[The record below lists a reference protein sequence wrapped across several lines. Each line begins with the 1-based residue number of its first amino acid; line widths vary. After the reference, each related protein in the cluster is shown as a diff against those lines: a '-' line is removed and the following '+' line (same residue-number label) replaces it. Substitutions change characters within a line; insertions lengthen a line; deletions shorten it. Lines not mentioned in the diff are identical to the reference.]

1 MRGKVALVGSPS
13 TGKSTIFNRI
23 IGERKSIVSEEH
35 GITRDRLYAEAEW
48 LGETFTLID
57 TGGLEIVN
65 APFQKEIRAQVEYAI
80 DEADVIIFLVD
91 GKAGLTANDD
101 YVRSL
106 LFKVKKKVVLACN
119 KIDDVDHMY
128 RIYDFYSLGFGEP
141 IAVSG
146 AHGIGLGDLLDK
158 VVKML
163 PKKSPKAYDNAITFT
178 FIGRPN
184 VGKSSLT
191 NAVLGSDRVIVSN
204 IEGTTRDAID
214 QPFKRDGINY
224 VAIDTAGL
232 KKRGKIYEAVDKYA
246 ALRAMDAIERA
257 SVVCLLVDAST
268 GIYEQDKH
276 VVGYA
281 IEQNKPIVIVV
292 NKWDLHSHEPDAQQ
306 KFTEELR
313 ILFKFVDYVP
323 IVYLS
328 AKNRSGLKNLFD
340 AIDKCF
346 EDSNKRVPTAILNEV
361 VLNAQIM
368 NQAPDFNGGR
378 LKISYVSQVKA
389 QPPTFVFF
397 VNNPKFLHFSY
408 ERYIDNTIRRTFN
421 LDYTPLKFVFKSKIR
436 RLKSNEIC
444 CFR

>member
-313 ILFKFVDYVP
+313 ILFKFVDYAP

-421 LDYTPLKFVFKSKIR
+421 LDYTPLKFVFK
-436 RLKSNEIC
+436 
-444 CFR
+444 

>member
-313 ILFKFVDYVP
+313 ILFKFVDYAP

-421 LDYTPLKFVFKSKIR
+421 LDYTPLKFVFKSKN
-436 RLKSNEIC
+436 KEVEKE
-444 CFR
+444 

>member
-281 IEQNKPIVIVV
+281 IEQKKPIVIVV

-313 ILFKFVDYVP
+313 ILFKFVDYAP

-421 LDYTPLKFVFKSKIR
+421 LDYTPLKFVFKSKN
-436 RLKSNEIC
+436 KEVEK
-444 CFR
+444 

>member
-313 ILFKFVDYVP
+313 ILFKFVDYAP

-389 QPPTFVFF
+389 QPPTFIFF

>member
-246 ALRAMDAIERA
+246 ALRAIDAIERA

-313 ILFKFVDYVP
+313 ILFKFVDYAP

-421 LDYTPLKFVFKSKIR
+421 LDYTPLKFVFKSKN
-436 RLKSNEIC
+436 KEVEK
-444 CFR
+444 

>member
-313 ILFKFVDYVP
+313 ILFKFVDYAP

-408 ERYIDNTIRRTFN
+408 ERYIDNTIRKTFN
-421 LDYTPLKFVFKSKIR
+421 LDYTPLKFVFKSKN
-436 RLKSNEIC
+436 KEVEK
-444 CFR
+444 

>member
-128 RIYDFYSLGFGEP
+128 RIYDFYSLRFGEP

-313 ILFKFVDYVP
+313 ILFKFVDYAP

-421 LDYTPLKFVFKSKIR
+421 LDYTPLKFVFKSKN
-436 RLKSNEIC
+436 KEVEK
-444 CFR
+444 

>member
-421 LDYTPLKFVFKSKIR
+421 LDYTPLKFVFKSKN
-436 RLKSNEIC
+436 KEVEK
-444 CFR
+444 

>member
-163 PKKSPKAYDNAITFT
+163 PKKSPKAYGNAITFT

-313 ILFKFVDYVP
+313 ILFKFVDYAP

-421 LDYTPLKFVFKSKIR
+421 LDYTPLKFVFKSKN
-436 RLKSNEIC
+436 KEVEK
-444 CFR
+444 

>member
-106 LFKVKKKVVLACN
+106 LFKVNKKVVLACN

-313 ILFKFVDYVP
+313 ILFKFVDYAP

-421 LDYTPLKFVFKSKIR
+421 LDYTPLKFVFKSKN
-436 RLKSNEIC
+436 KEVEK
-444 CFR
+444 

>member
-313 ILFKFVDYVP
+313 ILFKFVDYAP

-389 QPPTFVFF
+389 QPPTFVLF

-421 LDYTPLKFVFKSKIR
+421 LDYTPLKFVFKSKN
-436 RLKSNEIC
+436 KEVEK
-444 CFR
+444 

>member
-163 PKKSPKAYDNAITFT
+163 PKKSRKAYDNAITFT

-313 ILFKFVDYVP
+313 ILFKFVDYAP

-421 LDYTPLKFVFKSKIR
+421 LDYTPLKFVFKSKN
-436 RLKSNEIC
+436 KEVEK
-444 CFR
+444 

>member
-65 APFQKEIRAQVEYAI
+65 AHFQKEIRAQVEYAI

-313 ILFKFVDYVP
+313 ILFKFVDYAP

-421 LDYTPLKFVFKSKIR
+421 LDYTPLKFVFKSKN
-436 RLKSNEIC
+436 KEVEK
-444 CFR
+444 

>member
-146 AHGIGLGDLLDK
+146 THGIGLGDLLDK

-313 ILFKFVDYVP
+313 ILFKFVDYAP

-421 LDYTPLKFVFKSKIR
+421 LDYTPLKFVFKSKN
-436 RLKSNEIC
+436 KEVEK
-444 CFR
+444 

>member
-1 MRGKVALVGSPS
+1 
-13 TGKSTIFNRI
+13 
-23 IGERKSIVSEEH
+23 
-35 GITRDRLYAEAEW
+35 
-48 LGETFTLID
+48 
-57 TGGLEIVN
+57 
-65 APFQKEIRAQVEYAI
+65 
-80 DEADVIIFLVD
+80 
-91 GKAGLTANDD
+91 
-101 YVRSL
+101 
-106 LFKVKKKVVLACN
+106 
-119 KIDDVDHMY
+119 MY

-313 ILFKFVDYVP
+313 ILFKFVDYAP

>member
-313 ILFKFVDYVP
+313 ILFKFVDYAP

-368 NQAPDFNGGR
+368 NQAPDFNGRR

-421 LDYTPLKFVFKSKIR
+421 LDYTPLKFVFKSKN
-436 RLKSNEIC
+436 KEVEK
-444 CFR
+444 

>member
-313 ILFKFVDYVP
+313 ILFKFVDYAP

>member
-106 LFKVKKKVVLACN
+106 LFKVKEKVVLACN

-163 PKKSPKAYDNAITFT
+163 PKKSHKAYDNAITFT

-313 ILFKFVDYVP
+313 ILFKFVDYAP

-421 LDYTPLKFVFKSKIR
+421 LDYTPLKFVFKSKN
-436 RLKSNEIC
+436 KEVEK
-444 CFR
+444 

>member
-313 ILFKFVDYVP
+313 ILFKFVDYAP

-361 VLNAQIM
+361 VLNAQII

-421 LDYTPLKFVFKSKIR
+421 LDYTPLKFVFKSKN
-436 RLKSNEIC
+436 KEVEK
-444 CFR
+444 

>member
-91 GKAGLTANDD
+91 WKAGLTANDD

-421 LDYTPLKFVFKSKIR
+421 LDYTPLKFVFKSKN
-436 RLKSNEIC
+436 KEVEK
-444 CFR
+444 

>member
-313 ILFKFVDYVP
+313 ILFKFVDYAP

-421 LDYTPLKFVFKSKIR
+421 LDYTPLKFVFKSKN
-436 RLKSNEIC
+436 KEVEK
-444 CFR
+444 